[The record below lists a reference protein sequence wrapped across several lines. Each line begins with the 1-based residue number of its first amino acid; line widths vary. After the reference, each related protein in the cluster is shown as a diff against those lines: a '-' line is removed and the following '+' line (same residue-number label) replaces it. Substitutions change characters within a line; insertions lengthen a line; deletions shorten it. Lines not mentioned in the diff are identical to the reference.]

1 MSDTGPITDALKL
14 PSGIRFYGCALQVNP
29 FDYVQRHNKKTA
41 FEDEA
46 SYNTAIVQACL
57 DYDIEVIYYAD
68 HYRVGTADGLAKA
81 ARDAGIHVFPGFEA
95 VTKDG
100 VHILCLFDPGI
111 TTRELERILGDC
123 GIHRDGCRPQGN
135 MMS

>member
-1 MSDTGPITDALKL
+1 MSDTGPMTEALKL
-14 PSGIRFYGCALQVNP
+14 PNGARFYRCALQVNP
-29 FDYVQRHNKKTA
+29 FDYVKRHNKETA

-57 DYDIEVIYYAD
+57 DHGIEVIAITD
-68 HYRVGTADGLAKA
+68 HYRVHTADCLAKA

-100 VHILCLFDPGI
+100 IHVLCLFDPGEDI
-111 TTRELERILGDC
+111 SKINRI
-123 GIHRDGCRPQGN
+123 IR
-135 MMS
+135 